1 MAPRKK
7 AAEKA
12 PASNKE
18 ATNTVDTSTETK
30 ELPGTDTGTEGT
42 ESTTV
47 DSPQGTDTESDESDS
62 TSEKTIVQPG
72 VVLDGTVELA
82 KVVEGADL
90 DAGGSSTSGDA
101 SADSSVQLNPGDDKG
116 AEGEDPDPVTDELT
130 VRLSN
135 NSISGHE
142 LLRGNGEVV
151 AIVGHGKV
159 TFSTTK
165 EELVAIE
172 TQLASKPWVEV
183 HLVDDEAE

>member
-12 PASNKE
+12 SVSKDE
-18 ATNTVDTSTETK
+18 TSGTTETT
-30 ELPGTDTGTEGT
+30 ELPVTGTEGT
-42 ESTTV
+42 EPTTV
-47 DSPQGTDTESDESDS
+47 DSTPGTDTTDS
-62 TSEKTIVQPG
+62 TTGDEGTEEPAPLVSE
-72 VVLDGTVELA
+72 A
-82 KVVEGADL
+82 
-90 DAGGSSTSGDA
+90 
-101 SADSSVQLNPGDDKG
+101 
-116 AEGEDPDPVTDELT
+116 DELM
-130 VRLSN
+130 VCLSN

-159 TFSTTK
+159 TFPTTK

>member
-12 PASNKE
+12 PASKKE

-30 ELPGTDTGTEGT
+30 ELPVTDTGTEGT

-47 DSPQGTDTESDESDS
+47 DSPQGTDTESDDSDS
-62 TSEKTIVQPG
+62 TA
-72 VVLDGTVELA
+72 ELA
-82 KVVEGADL
+82 KVEGTDL

-101 SADSSVQLNPGDDKG
+101 GADNSVLLNPGDDEG
-116 AEGEDPDPVTDELT
+116 AEGEDPEPVTDELT